1 MRVRT
6 TATGCPMSQP
16 PSDVPHG
23 SPWPPPGQP
32 YQPQPTV
39 SFPPAGQTFGGFPP
53 PPPPKQDRPVYQRPW
68 FAVLA
73 LFLVVG
79 VIGSA
84 VDREDETSPAA
95 AETSSTSP
103 SPQPVAPPTTV
114 PPAPVAPQ
122 TTAAP
127 TTVPPTTV
135 PPTTVPPTTVPPT
148 TVPPPPAAPVVDFAM
163 PAVVGMDLQSAQN
176 LIQTNGVFLSL
187 SHDLLGSRNQVLDSN
202 WIVCTQNIPPGQ
214 QVTGD
219 VEGAIDLGVVKREE
233 FCP

>member
-1 MRVRT
+1 
-6 TATGCPMSQP
+6 MSQP
-16 PSDVPHG
+16 PSGVPSG
-23 SPWPPPGQP
+23 PPWPQQPGRPFLQ
-32 YQPQPTV
+32 QTA
-39 SFPPAGQTFGGFPP
+39 SFPPAGQTIGGFPP
-53 PPPPKQDRPVYQRPW
+53 PPPPKKDRPVYLRPW

-84 VDREDETSPAA
+84 LDGDDETSPVA
-95 AETSSTSP
+95 AETSSPSP
-103 SPQPVAPPTTV
+103 SPQAVAPPTATV
-114 PPAPVAPQ
+114 PPAPVAPTTTAAPPPAAPTTAAP

-127 TTVPPTTV
+127 TTVPP
-135 PPTTVPPTTVPPT
+135 PSP
-148 TVPPPPAAPVVDFAM
+148 APVVDFAM
-163 PAVVGMDLQSAQN
+163 PALVGMDLQSAQN

-202 WIVCTQNIPPGQ
+202 WIVCTQNIAPGQ

-233 FCP
+233 SCP